1 MSRRIK
7 GTGTLYWDNNR
18 KKWIFRVTYK
28 TLNGAK
34 RTKWLSAETKT
45 KLKKS
50 MEDLRKSMQ
59 EKTFAGSQI
68 LLKDWIREWLSSI
81 IKDTVKKSTASWY
94 EDMTNHIIDSLG
106 PSPIDT
112 ITPVILQR
120 EFQRLL
126 KEGGKE
132 KQGLSAVTVNSVRTV
147 LREAFGA
154 AVENEII
161 NKNPVKSTKPIRY
174 EKKEIVIMDEA
185 QVKNF
190 LETVRK
196 GKYIYEGIK
205 NKNYLNEDK
214 GTEYYK
220 TQFFVLVSLD
230 LATGMRI
237 SEIKTLNWDDINLV
251 KKYLWVKNQ
260 LKTKNSRRK
269 IYLNNEIIKELQAF
283 KLKQLI
289 YSRSLGD
296 QFQNTKNRVFT
307 NTIGGEISVSNFRK
321 RYFNKM
327 LKAAGAP
334 EGFTIHSMR
343 HTHATLL
350 LKNGV
355 NIKVISERLG
365 HASIEFTLATYA
377 HVLDSMQS
385 EAANTWNRIIKK

>member
-34 RTKWLSAETKT
+34 RTKWLSAETKS

-50 MEDLRKSMQ
+50 MEELKESMK

-81 IKDTVKKSTASWY
+81 IKDTVKTSTASWY
-94 EDMTNHIIDSLG
+94 EDMTNHIIDTLG

-161 NKNPVKSTKPIRY
+161 KKNPIKSTKPIRY
-174 EKKEIVIMDEA
+174 EKKEIVIMDET
-185 QVKNF
+185 QVKKF

-296 QFQNTKNRVFT
+296 QFQNSKNRVFT
-307 NTIGGEISVSNFRK
+307 NTIGGEISIGNFRK

-377 HVLDSMQS
+377 HVLDSMQN
-385 EAANTWNRIIKK
+385 EAADTWNRIIKK

>member
-34 RTKWLSAETKT
+34 RTKWLSAETKS

-68 LLKDWIREWLSSI
+68 LLKDWIREWLNSI
-81 IKDTVKKSTASWY
+81 IKDTVKNSTAGWY
-94 EDMTNHIIDSLG
+94 EDMTNHVKESLG

-161 NKNPVKSTKPIRY
+161 KKNPVKSTKPIRY
-174 EKKEIVIMDEA
+174 DKKEIVIMDEA
-185 QVKNF
+185 QVKKF
-190 LETVRK
+190 LDTVRK

-237 SEIKTLNWDDINLV
+237 SEIKALNWDDINLV

-385 EAANTWNRIIKK
+385 EAANTWNKIIKN